1 MKVCELIQDLLL
13 ADPDA
18 EVLMS
23 SDAEGN
29 RIKPMFGG
37 DPYSE
42 VYYDG
47 EDIYTEGD
55 SEDEN
60 GDYGTAKPNAIV
72 LWPV

>member
-1 MKVCELIQDLLL
+1 MKVRELIQDLLL

-23 SDAEGN
+23 SDSEGN

-42 VYYDG
+42 EWWDG
-47 EDIYTEGD
+47 EEICPGDEEG
-55 SEDEN
+55 
-60 GDYGTAKPNAIV
+60 GHGTNV